1 MIFDKFRLNDRV
13 SIVTG
18 SASGLGKEMARGLA
32 EAGSHIVVAD
42 INIEAANRFAAELQQ
57 QGVKAIA
64 IQVDVTSEEQVGLM
78 VEKVMEAFGQIDVLI
93 NNAGIGA
100 RIEIENMSYKDWQRM
115 MEVNMNSVFLVS
127 KAVGKVM
134 MQQRRGSIINISSIS
149 GIIANVP
156 QKHTAYNVSKAGV
169 IMITKSMALEWA
181 EYNIRINTI
190 APGYMKTEMTA
201 SDFNENKDSHMV
213 KTWLQMTPMHR
224 PGTPDELQ
232 GIALFLASD
241 ASSYATGGV
250 FTMDGGYTIL

>member
-1 MIFDKFRLNDRV
+1 MIFDKFRLDNRV
-13 SIVTG
+13 AIVTG

-32 EAGSHIVVAD
+32 EAGAHIVVAD
-42 INIEAANRFAAELQQ
+42 INLEAAARFAEELMG
-57 QGVKAIA
+57 QGVNALA
-64 IQVDVTSEEQVGLM
+64 VQVDVTDEEQIDRM
-78 VEKVMEAFGQIDVLI
+78 VEKVMAQYGQIDVLI

-100 RIEIENMSYKDWQRM
+100 RIEIEHMSYQDWQRVM
-115 MEVNMNSVFLVS
+115 DVNMNSVFLVS

-134 MQQRRGSIINISSIS
+134 IGQRRGSIINISSIS

-156 QKHTAYNVSKAGV
+156 QKHTAYNASKAGV